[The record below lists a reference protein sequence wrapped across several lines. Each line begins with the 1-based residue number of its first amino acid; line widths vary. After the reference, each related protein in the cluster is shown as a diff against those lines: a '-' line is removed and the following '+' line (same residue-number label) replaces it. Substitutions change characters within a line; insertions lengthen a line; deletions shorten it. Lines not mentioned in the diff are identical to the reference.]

1 MSSFAHGLGFVEAFI
16 DKSKR
21 KYPSHK
27 SPKGRRGKTSHANS
41 KAEKRSLNRVQ
52 NAKKVF
58 DQTED

>member
-1 MSSFAHGLGFVEAFI
+1 M

-27 SPKGRRGKTSHANS
+27 SPKGSRGKTPHANS